1 MTVRTF
7 LSVACFI
14 IKSLNRINVTLCGC
28 ADLKDMSVMVLRTRG
43 PAKLPKGYK
52 LTMHISQG
60 DAESIRVFRSRSTEG
75 TSNSLCE

>member
-1 MTVRTF
+1 
-7 LSVACFI
+7 
-14 IKSLNRINVTLCGC
+14 
-28 ADLKDMSVMVLRTRG
+28 MVLRTRG

-60 DAESIRVFRSRSTEG
+60 DAESIRVFRSRSTDV

>member
-1 MTVRTF
+1 M
-7 LSVACFI
+7 
-14 IKSLNRINVTLCGC
+14 NVTLCGC

-60 DAESIRVFRSRSTEG
+60 DAESIRVFRSRSTDV
-75 TSNSLCE
+75 TSNSLGE